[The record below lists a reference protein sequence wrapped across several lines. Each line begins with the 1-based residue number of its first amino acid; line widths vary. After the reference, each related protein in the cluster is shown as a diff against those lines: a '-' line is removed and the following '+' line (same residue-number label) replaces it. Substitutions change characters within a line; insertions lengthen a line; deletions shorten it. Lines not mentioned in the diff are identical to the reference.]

1 MRTFFR
7 TLSDTFSLLVLWARL
22 ECLALMGNLR
32 TARKAGG
39 NNVKQA
45 GLRHALLL
53 SFFPPTIN
61 AGVYRPLS
69 WAKYAHRSKWHIDVL
84 TSHSGDP
91 DSPPA
96 QALLKEVP
104 ADVRVYRPEMK
115 KLQPAWRIAQKI
127 EVDGGLIN
135 ALSLAE
141 WGIQNLSDKP
151 ADIIIASGPFF
162 SYLVAGYFVSKRL
175 GRPLVLD
182 YRDEWSESPYSFVL
196 KTDFGRKWEKRCLAH
211 AKKVIF
217 TTDSQ
222 KKHYGDVF
230 GQAIYDKSIVIRNGW
245 DEEHRGNPEL
255 PGQKTEHAPHS
266 IVFAGYLG
274 LHAPFH
280 LFLDDFWQAAGRKP
294 ALLENHQINVV
305 GSQPPEVISQT
316 KSSPLGSIVAFEPQL
331 PITDVIMRL
340 NSGHIALII
349 GTKDIER
356 YIPGKLYYYL
366 ASDIPILVFG
376 APGETKNIVEE
387 LDAGIFVED
396 GNPEKLIDALATFDR
411 EPASRWN
418 NQARKDWLIS
428 HTRANR
434 ADAFFKALDEL
445 V

>member
-7 TLSDTFSLLVLWARL
+7 TLSDTFSFFVLWARL
-22 ECLALMGNLR
+22 ECLALFGSAKKSRAIGLNPQ
-32 TARKAGG
+32 
-39 NNVKQA
+39 QA

-53 SFFPPTIN
+53 SFFPPMITG
-61 AGVYRPLS
+61 GVYRPLS
-69 WAKYAHRSKWHIDVL
+69 LAKYAHRSQWHIDVL
-84 TSHSGDP
+84 TAHSGEEV
-91 DSPPA
+91 SPPA

-104 ADVRVYRPEMK
+104 PDVGVYRPAMK
-115 KLQPAWRIAQKI
+115 KLQPAWSISQKV
-127 EVDGGLIN
+127 EVDGGLVN
-135 ALSLAE
+135 ALTLAK
-141 WGIQNLSDKP
+141 WGIKNLSDELF
-151 ADIIIASGPFF
+151 DVIVASGPSF
-162 SYLVAGYFVSKRL
+162 SYFITGYLISKSF

-182 YRDEWSESPYSFVL
+182 YRDEWSENPFSFV
-196 KTDFGRKWEKRCLAH
+196 KRTSFGGKWEKRCLAH

-222 KKHYGDVF
+222 KEHACDIF
-230 GQAIYDKSIVIRNGW
+230 GQSVYDKSIVIRNGW
-245 DEEHRGNPEL
+245 DEEHRGNPDL
-255 PGQKTEHAPHS
+255 LGQKPKPTPHS
-266 IVFAGYLG
+266 IVFAGYIG

-280 LFLDDFWQAAGRKP
+280 LFLEDLRQSAQRKP
-294 ALLENHQINVV
+294 ALVENYQISVV

-316 KSSPLGSIVAFEPQL
+316 KSSPLGSIVVFEPQL
-331 PITDVIMRL
+331 PITDVITRL
-340 NSGHIALII
+340 NSGRIGLII
-349 GTKDIER
+349 VTKDFER